1 MASDLDGIASVQIF
15 ALHAYA
21 EKPAVARGLH
31 RPDRRFAFVLFDF
44 DVEPGM
50 GDEIMDFGH
59 LAFHR
64 RPFCRVVIAVGM
76 VRQERHYQEEYT
88 NSCKLQGLDEHD
100 RSPYVSIIIRPALD

>member
-1 MASDLDGIASVQIF
+1 MASDLDGIASFQVF
-15 ALHAYA
+15 TLNAYA
-21 EKPAVARGLH
+21 KKPAEAGGLH
-31 RPDRRFAFVLFDF
+31 RPDPRCVFVGVDF

-64 RPFCRVVIAVGM
+64 RPFCRVVIAVRM
-76 VRQERHYQEEYT
+76 VRQQRHYQEEYT